1 MSLNNNLWNSVDN
14 VYVYIY
20 HMKTFKRNLS
30 KQMKEVLILLTLKLK
45 QDINCKVF
53 YKTYLYSLLKD
64 IHYSVNNENSDV
76 KRGGG
81 NINSLFSQLL
91 LLFMTMKTGLASSII
106 PQTSDSSLQII
117 NKYQLS
123 NNELDDT
130 VEKTKLISLQKVE
143 PYSTWFLTTRENVA
157 NHNMNKGLKEQVE
170 SLNKHLKSTFK
181 DGTYHLSTTS
191 KITNICRDIFLDND
205 VEKLLDPENVA
216 PISATYVSS
225 FYSALSPAPTPTA
238 PLLEPAT
245 DGELK
250 SPKVDYNSLCETQF
264 PIPRLYIDE
273 NNNIQLEITKSISYN
288 KIADMLET
296 LYKSAKNNDLSDDV
310 NVKVSQLKF
319 LIKFVRK
326 IDESVKQNSTDIEKF
341 LNVFYRVQEFFFEFE
356 KFEYQY
362 GDPQLRENVEIKGK
376 IMEFESMLLDEGT
389 RHNSRKIV
397 STANSYLKPGFITLS
412 AVGEGLGGVVSD
424 TILSITEPLHIM
436 DNIFKMI
443 SAGMALLLL
452 YKLTK
457 RDNNATI
464 EKKLS
469 ELMNVVDKM
478 NDQKNKRYPDEI
490 DDKKSIQILDAV
502 LDRIENM
509 QERPEIRRS
518 RRLQYQIESYDDY
531 DDRRDMKRNLRNGGT
546 KRNKKTKTKVNTKRR
561 HIHTRVQRK

>member
-1 MSLNNNLWNSVDN
+1 M
-14 VYVYIY
+14 I
-20 HMKTFKRNLS
+20 KRNFS
-30 KQMKEVLILLTLKLK
+30 KQIKEVLILLTLKLK

-64 IHYSVNNENSDV
+64 IHNNVKNENSDV

-81 NINSLFSQLL
+81 NIDSLFSQLL
-91 LLFMTMKTGLASSII
+91 LLFMTMKTSLASSMI

-130 VEKTKLISLQKVE
+130 FEKTKLVSLQNIE
-143 PYSTWFLTTRENVA
+143 PYSAWFLTTRENVA
-157 NHNMNKGLKEQVE
+157 NHNMNKELKTHVE
-170 SLNKHLKSTFK
+170 SLNKHLKSAFK

-191 KITNICRDIFLDND
+191 KITNMCRDIFLDND

-216 PISATYVSS
+216 PVSATYVSS
-225 FYSALSPAPTPTA
+225 FYSALSPAPAPTPTA
-238 PLLEPAT
+238 PLLQPAT

-264 PIPRLYIDE
+264 PIPRIYIDQ
-273 NNNIQLEITKSISYN
+273 NNDIQLEITKSISYN
-288 KIADMLET
+288 EIAGMLEK
-296 LYKSAKNNDLSDDV
+296 LYKSAKNNDLLDDV
-310 NVKVSQLKF
+310 NVKVSKLNF

-326 IDESVKQNSTDIEKF
+326 LDASVIQNSIGIDKF
-341 LNVFYRVQEFFFEFE
+341 LNVFGRVQDFFSEFE

-376 IMEFESMLLDEGT
+376 MMEFESMLLDEGT

-443 SAGMALLLL
+443 GAGMALLLL

-469 ELMNVVDKM
+469 ELMKVVDKM
-478 NDQKNKRYPDEI
+478 NNQKNKQFPDEI

-509 QERPEIRRS
+509 HERTEIRRS
-518 RRLQYQIESYDDY
+518 RRLKSHIESYDGY
-531 DDRRDMKRNLRNGGT
+531 DDDRHDTTRKLKIGGT

-561 HIHTRVQRK
+561 HLHTRRAL